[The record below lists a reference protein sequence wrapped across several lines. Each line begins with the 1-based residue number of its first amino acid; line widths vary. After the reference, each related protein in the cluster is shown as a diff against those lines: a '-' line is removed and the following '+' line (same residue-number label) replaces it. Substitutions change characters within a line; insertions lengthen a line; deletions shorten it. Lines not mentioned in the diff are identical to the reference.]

1 MSQFALRPVEASDLD
16 AIFEQMRDPE
26 SVRMAA
32 FTAEDPSDRSAF
44 DAHMAKVMFS
54 SENRFLAIVSDSR
67 LVGTIGS
74 YVSEGVTE
82 VTYWIE
88 RACWGQGIAT
98 QALGLLLEEIPVRPI
113 RARAASDNAGSL
125 RVLQKAGFHPI
136 GTEVAFA
143 RGRDAEIEE
152 TILELP

>member
-1 MSQFALRPVEASDLD
+1 MSQVALRPVKAADLD

-44 DAHMAKVMFS
+44 DAHMAKVMSS